1 MRAANSQAAISVSSD
16 DDISLKPPR
25 WWRARWHD
33 PHYQRLFIENFIYI
47 RTGDPEDP
55 AGQELCLLKLNDV
68 QADYHYQV
76 TRRDVI
82 LKARQ
87 QGFSTYI
94 LARKFAKAVLFSGTN
109 VRIVPH
115 EKDTD
120 DEFRNRLD
128 VMFENLP
135 DHLRPHT
142 KYYSKGE
149 ILFHDPTKGVLNSSI
164 KIVVPSQIT
173 KSQKGRGL
181 TLTDLHLTEIPF
193 WKGDQRK
200 TLTALLTAAQH
211 GEITVESTASGIEWF
226 YKVYNQGKGRS
237 GQWNSHFYEWWWT
250 REYRI
255 EGATFA
261 RARNREWVL
270 LMPGEKLKDVWSVP
284 SDAISEAERG
294 AKRKRFDTA
303 KVTADEIDLAKQ
315 ILGHLK
321 LKGYAKKSAAWNAD
335 EVAEYVAWRRR
346 KIKDESSEEDFKV
359 EYPSNDVDCFENTGR
374 AVVAARYLKVTCRP
388 LNEGVEGHRY
398 VVAAD
403 TSLGRTGGDPAAIE
417 VVDLD
422 TGLQAHSEELLISP
436 DLLAYRLVEL
446 SDLFNWAMLAVERNN
461 TGIATIR
468 KLNELVEDERIYK
481 ELTMA
486 AQRAVNEGR
495 KTYDE
500 AMAEAEFGIATT
512 TANKSVMG
520 VYLEEAVR
528 NGHIGLSSEEFCT
541 QARTVVWKDTNKW
554 EALPGHHDDRF
565 VALAIAN
572 YVRVQVISQMGG
584 YGVEVMPATGDA
596 R

>member
-1 MRAANSQAAISVSSD
+1 MRAANNRAAVSVSSD
-16 DDISLKPPR
+16 DDISLKPPQ
-25 WWRARWHD
+25 WWRAHWHD
-33 PHYQRLFIENFIYI
+33 PNYQRLFIENFIYI
-47 RTGDPEDP
+47 RIGDPKDP

-68 QADYHYQV
+68 QADYHGQV

-94 LARKFAKAVLFSGTN
+94 LARKFSKAILFSGTN

-135 DHLRPHT
+135 DHLRPNT

-149 ILFHDPTKGVLNSSI
+149 IQFHDARKGVLNSSI
-164 KIVVPSQIT
+164 KIVVPSQVT

-200 TLTALLTAAQH
+200 TLTALLAAAQH

-226 YKVYNQGKGRS
+226 YKVYNQGKENT

-250 REYRI
+250 REYRVTGAKFA
-255 EGATFA
+255 EG
-261 RARNREWVL
+261 RKKEWIL
-270 LMPGEKLKDVWSVP
+270 LMPGETLKDVWIVP
-284 SDAISEAERG
+284 SETIDEEQRA
-294 AKRKRFDTA
+294 AKRNKFDKA
-303 KVTADEIDLAKQ
+303 KLTEDEFELTKKILA
-315 ILGHLK
+315 HLK
-321 LKGYAKKSAAWNAD
+321 TRRYVKKKAVWSCD

-374 AVVAARYLKVTCRP
+374 AVVSAKYLKVTCRP
-388 LNEGVEGHRY
+388 LNEGMPGHRY
-398 VVAAD
+398 VIAAD
-403 TSLGRTGGDPAAIE
+403 TSLGRQGGDPAAIE
-417 VVDLD
+417 VVDID

-436 DLLAYRLVEL
+436 DLLAFRLAEL
-446 SDLFNWAMLAVERNN
+446 SDRFNWAMLAVERNN
-461 TGIATIR
+461 TGIATLR

-486 AQRAVNEGR
+486 AQRAINQGS

-500 AMAEAEFGIATT
+500 ALAEAEFGIATT

-520 VYLEEAVR
+520 VYLEEAIR
-528 NGHIGLSSEEFCT
+528 NGYIGLSSEEFCT
-541 QARTVVWKDTNKW
+541 QARTVVWISSNQW
-554 EALPGHHDDRF
+554 EALPGQHDDRF

-572 YVRVQVISQMGG
+572 YVRVQVMTQTVGFVG
-584 YGVEVMPATGDA
+584 VMPETGYA